1 MEFATAEMFRPKPL
15 EFGRFL
21 CHLGP
26 MDRVGTVAAPSLYLR
41 WKRFKRTHK
50 KMRSFRRADVV
61 LVAYAKS
68 GRTWLSVMITHLAH
82 QRFGTPLD
90 QLVGSSA
97 FRRTYPQLPQFFL
110 TADNFAPPSMSER
123 ALLDLYKA
131 RKVILLVRDPRD
143 IVVSLYYQL
152 SKRSLPL
159 TQAVFEVPENL
170 SEMNLFDF
178 VRDERVGLPRVIDWL
193 NRWQR
198 LIAEVPESLT
208 LHYEHLR
215 SDTARDLG
223 AVARLIGWDCSEAE
237 IRAAVAFAD
246 FDKLK
251 SLERQKFFQS
261 GRMQPGDPG
270 DPNSYKVRRGKVGG
284 YREDFTP
291 EQIAWMDRLTAERLS
306 PALGY
311 GLDIEANGALSAE

>member
-1 MEFATAEMFRPKPL
+1 MNKASTSAGSGL
-15 EFGRFL
+15 
-21 CHLGP
+21 H
-26 MDRVGTVAAPSLYLR
+26 LR
-41 WKRFKRTHK
+41 WKTFKRSHK
-50 KMRSFRRADVV
+50 KMRMFRRADVV

-90 QLVGSSA
+90 QLVGSSD
-97 FRRTYPQLPQFFL
+97 FLRNYPDLTQFFL
-110 TADNFAPPSMSER
+110 TADNFAPPSMSEQ
-123 ALLDLYKA
+123 ALIDLYKA

-152 SKRSLPL
+152 SKRSSPL

-178 VRDERVGLPRVIDWL
+178 VRDERAGLPRVIAWL

-198 LIAEVPESLT
+198 LIAEIPESLT

-215 SDTARDLG
+215 SDTPGGLD
-223 AVARLIGWDCSEAE
+223 AVARLIGWDCSAAE
-237 IRAAVAFAD
+237 IQAAVDFAD

-251 SLERQKFFQS
+251 SLERRKFFQS

-291 EQIAWMDRLTAERLS
+291 EQIAWMDKLTAEQLA

-311 GLDIEANGALSAE
+311 AVDRAASPALSGG

>member
-1 MEFATAEMFRPKPL
+1 
-15 EFGRFL
+15 
-21 CHLGP
+21 
-26 MDRVGTVAAPSLYLR
+26 MDRVSSVAAPSLHLR
-41 WKRFKRTHK
+41 WKRFKRSQK

-97 FRRTYPQLPQFFL
+97 FRRNYPHLPQFFL
-110 TADNFAPPSMSER
+110 TADNFAPPSMSEQ

-152 SKRSLPL
+152 SKRSSPL

-170 SEMNLFDF
+170 SQMNLFDF
-178 VRDERVGLPRVIDWL
+178 VRDERAGLPRVIAWL

-198 LIAEVPESLT
+198 LIAEIPESLT

-215 SDTARDLG
+215 SDTPRDLD

-237 IRAAVAFAD
+237 IQAAVDFAD

-251 SLERQKFFQS
+251 SLERRKFFQS

-291 EQIAWMDRLTAERLS
+291 EQIAWMDQLTAERLT

-311 GLDIEANGALSAE
+311 GLDREARRALSAE

>member
-1 MEFATAEMFRPKPL
+1 
-15 EFGRFL
+15 
-21 CHLGP
+21 
-26 MDRVGTVAAPSLYLR
+26 MDRASTLAAASLRLR
-41 WKRFKRTHK
+41 WKRYKRSHK
-50 KMRSFRRADVV
+50 KMRTFRRADFV

-90 QLVGSSA
+90 ELVGSSD
-97 FRRTYPQLPQFFL
+97 FQRNYPNLPQFFL
-110 TADNFAPPSMSER
+110 TADNFAPPSMSEQ
-123 ALLDLYKA
+123 ALIELYKA

-152 SKRSLPL
+152 SKRSSAL

-170 SEMNLFDF
+170 SEMSLFDF
-178 VRDERVGLPRVIDWL
+178 VRDGRAGLPRVIEWL

-198 LIAEVPESLT
+198 LIAEIPESVT

-215 SDTARDLG
+215 TDTPSGLA
-223 AVARLIGWDCSEAE
+223 AVARLIGWDCSQAE
-237 IRAAVAFAD
+237 IQAAVDFAD

-251 SLERQKFFQS
+251 SLERRKFFQS

-270 DPNSYKVRRGKVGG
+270 DPDSYKVRRGKVGG

-291 EQIAWMDRLTAERLS
+291 EQIAWMDELTAEHLS

-311 GLDIEANGALSAE
+311 LSDREASRALSGG